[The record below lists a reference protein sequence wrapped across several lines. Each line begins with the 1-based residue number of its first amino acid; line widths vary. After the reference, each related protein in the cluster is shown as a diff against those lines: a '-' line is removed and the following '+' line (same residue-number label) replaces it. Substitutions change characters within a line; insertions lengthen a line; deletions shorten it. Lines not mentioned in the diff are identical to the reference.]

1 MQMCVIQAFSDVFKI
16 FCDIGNQVI
25 IFVIKLCKVRYLS
38 FWKDLELAV
47 LEYFFREM

>member
-1 MQMCVIQAFSDVFKI
+1 M
-16 FCDIGNQVI
+16 I

-38 FWKDLELAV
+38 VWKDLELAV